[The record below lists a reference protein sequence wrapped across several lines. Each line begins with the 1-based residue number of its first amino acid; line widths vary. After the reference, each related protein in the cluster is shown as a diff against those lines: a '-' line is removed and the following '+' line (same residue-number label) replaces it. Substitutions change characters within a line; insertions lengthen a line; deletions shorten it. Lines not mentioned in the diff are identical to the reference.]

1 VYSVNIP
8 TTRKKI
14 PAPILIYIVG
24 ITRLIPA
31 PKTTAISELSTSAPA
46 DPKNTEIRESQSAEK
61 QKVASWVLSPSSAR
75 KIKPK
80 VVISILRSMGFLTQH
95 VLRDSSF
102 SLCRKSK
109 LIKEFH
115 WSGGVME
122 CWSIDI
128 ALCVVSQI
136 VAPLGKN

>member
-1 VYSVNIP
+1 M
-8 TTRKKI
+8 
-14 PAPILIYIVG
+14 
-24 ITRLIPA
+24 
-31 PKTTAISELSTSAPA
+31 SELSTRAPA
-46 DPKNTEIRESQSAEK
+46 EPKNTEIRESQSAEK
-61 QKVASWVLSPSSAR
+61 QKVASWVLSPNSAR

-80 VVISILRSMGFLTQH
+80 VVNNILKSIEFLAQH

-102 SLCRKSK
+102 SLCGKSK

-128 ALCVVSQI
+128 ALCVVFQI
-136 VAPLGKN
+136 VAP